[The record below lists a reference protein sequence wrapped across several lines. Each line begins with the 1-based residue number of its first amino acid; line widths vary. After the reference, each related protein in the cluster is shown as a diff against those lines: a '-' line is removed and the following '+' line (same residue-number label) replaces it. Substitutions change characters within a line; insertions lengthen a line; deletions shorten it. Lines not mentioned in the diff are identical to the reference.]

1 MHIPDAPNR
10 KQEVATNDV
19 RKKDFPGEVMV
30 WTFVFFPNPSMYI
43 WVSMMIAVTDDYM
56 DIQGNG
62 LKKKKKKDSLL
73 KNIRYNVSYN
83 CVELSAFP
91 TN

>member
-1 MHIPDAPNR
+1 
-10 KQEVATNDV
+10 
-19 RKKDFPGEVMV
+19 
-30 WTFVFFPNPSMYI
+30 
-43 WVSMMIAVTDDYM
+43 MMIAVTDDYM